1 MHALVELEN
10 NVSFNASKLHFSLTK
25 IWYIFVFLPLLN
37 TLMPIGN
44 DLLLWSSCNLIIWR
58 QDILYFHPYPLL
70 FGSAKTSVIK
80 VNPSVSR
87 TIVMPW
93 TLASSEDNSKM
104 FSVMQNTTSA
114 NCIGCFSTS
123 SVLIIPWFY
132 LWQNQSIKCKDQIER
147 LEDDTSRL
155 QSKLVEEDR
164 KYRQIQSQ
172 LSRALESQADVN
184 RKDIEQA
191 QTIANLVSLPIL

>member
-1 MHALVELEN
+1 M
-10 NVSFNASKLHFSLTK
+10 LT
-25 IWYIFVFLPLLN
+25 IQCLYLL
-37 TLMPIGN
+37 
-44 DLLLWSSCNLIIWR
+44 
-58 QDILYFHPYPLL
+58 
-70 FGSAKTSVIK
+70 
-80 VNPSVSR
+80 
-87 TIVMPW
+87 
-93 TLASSEDNSKM
+93 
-104 FSVMQNTTSA
+104 
-114 NCIGCFSTS
+114 
-123 SVLIIPWFY
+123 
-132 LWQNQSIKCKDQIER
+132 QNQSIKCKDQIER